1 MLKTDEFSYKNFTLW
16 HINMKKR
23 GKDGK
28 NTLHVYILLHM
39 NLSSSL
45 LSGSFHFPFFVFW
58 SKWQKTKKISCPTCL
73 FSVKKITFCLKIT
86 ADFFVFWSLW
96 PKNEKW
102 NELDIKSLE
111 NFITQGE
118 FSQTI
123 NHFSRFCGMALNG
136 FLLHSLVLF
145 MSLLFCSS
153 LFFTEFVLIFSK

>member
-1 MLKTDEFSYKNFTLW
+1 
-16 HINMKKR
+16 MKKW
-23 GKDGK
+23 KK
-28 NTLHVYILLHM
+28 YSTCVYSVYTWICHHLFCPVHSIFRFSFFGQSDKKRKKSAVLLVYF
-39 NLSSSL
+39 LR
-45 LSGSFHFPFFVFW
+45 
-58 SKWQKTKKISCPTCL
+58 
-73 FSVKKITFCLKIT
+73 KKITFCLKIT

>member
-1 MLKTDEFSYKNFTLW
+1 ME
-16 HINMKKR
+16 
-23 GKDGK
+23 K
-28 NTLHVYILLHM
+28 NTLHVYILFTHEFVT
-39 NLSSSL
+39 SL
-45 LSGSFHFPFFVFW
+45 LSGSFHFPFFVFLV
-58 SKWQKTKKISCPTCL
+58 KVTKNEKNQLSYL
-73 FSVKKITFCLKIT
+73 FIFCEKITFCLKIT
-86 ADFFVFWSLW
+86 ADFWSLW

-145 MSLLFCSS
+145 MSLSFCSS
-153 LFFTEFVLIFSK
+153 LYFTEFVLISSKYFFVWQSK